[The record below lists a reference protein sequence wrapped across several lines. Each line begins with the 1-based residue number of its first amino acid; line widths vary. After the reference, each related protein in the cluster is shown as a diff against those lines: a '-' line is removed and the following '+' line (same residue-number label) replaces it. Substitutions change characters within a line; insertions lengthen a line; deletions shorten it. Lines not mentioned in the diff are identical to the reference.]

1 MIVNRA
7 KACSVWSL
15 ETTAETMGGSAT
27 GVDGGRRR
35 PIDVK
40 TDGGCLRKVASWDE
54 GVQTSFT
61 SVTALSGDRNA

>member
-27 GVDGGRRR
+27 GVDGGRRQ

-40 TDGGCLRKVASWDE
+40 TDGV
-54 GVQTSFT
+54 V
-61 SVTALSGDRNA
+61 